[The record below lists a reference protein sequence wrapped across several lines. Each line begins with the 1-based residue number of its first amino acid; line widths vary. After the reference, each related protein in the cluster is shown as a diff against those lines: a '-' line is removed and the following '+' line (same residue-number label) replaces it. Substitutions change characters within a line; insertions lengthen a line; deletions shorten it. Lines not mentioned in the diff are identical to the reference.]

1 MMAGRAPVIDFH
13 AHMLEPAAFAHGA
26 RHSPATGFGTQTPN
40 EDPGTAA
47 ARSRD
52 SIRDPGRHVDAMD
65 RLAID
70 AEVLASTAVMQGTSW
85 AHPDLERD
93 LVRGIND
100 EIAAWHRQHPTR
112 FLPSCV
118 LPLGDR
124 TLTTNELRH
133 RAQDGFRVVLLPA
146 AVRGVYLGQPDFRYL
161 WELIRELDLTV
172 FLHPDGI
179 RDPWFVNYALW
190 NSIGQGIEETKAIA
204 SLIYEGVLEDLP
216 GLKIVIAHGGGFLP
230 HYTGRL
236 DRNIL
241 AWPDSTRNI
250 TRAPSDYL
258 ADLYFD
264 TCLYD
269 PRILDALVHHYGA
282 DRLVLGSDFPIG
294 DPDPIGFVDGNESLD
309 QAQRR
314 AILGGTAARLLGLR
328 TAAADTLGVAAAD
341 RGGPAPGE

>member
-1 MMAGRAPVIDFH
+1 MSERTPVIDFH
-13 AHMLEPAAFAHGA
+13 AHMLEPTAFVHGA
-26 RHSPATGFGTQTPN
+26 RHSPATGFGTLAPR

-52 SIRDPGRHVDAMD
+52 SIRDPDRHVDAMD
-65 RLAID
+65 RLGID
-70 AEVLASTAVMQGTSW
+70 AEVLASTTVMQGTSW

-93 LVRGIND
+93 LVCGIND
-100 EIAAWHRQHPTR
+100 DIAAWHRKHPTR
-112 FLPSCV
+112 FIPSCV

-124 TLTTNELRH
+124 TFATEELNH
-133 RAQDGFRVVLLPA
+133 RAQEGFRVVQLPA
-146 AVRGVYLGQPDFRYL
+146 AVRGVYLGQPHFRYL

-179 RDPWFVNYALW
+179 REPWFVDYALW
-190 NSIGQGIEETKAIA
+190 NSIGQGIEEAKVIA
-204 SLIYEGVLEDLP
+204 SLIYEGVLEDVP

-236 DRNIL
+236 DRNVL

-258 ADLYFD
+258 TDLYFD

-269 PRILDALVHHYGA
+269 PRTLDTLVRRFGA

-294 DPDPIGFVDGNESLD
+294 DPDPIAFVNGNESLD
-309 QAQRR
+309 QAQRE
-314 AILGGTAARLLGLR
+314 AILGATAARLLGMSA
-328 TAAADTLGVAAAD
+328 AAADTLGVS
-341 RGGPAPGE
+341 